1 MDPQRLTPDLRQLSG
16 RFDWTRPVVHFALT
30 ARREPDSGFVSRLKE
45 SERAQPERE
54 ECDKAP
60 ACGAVEQKPEHGEDG
75 SDREHDEAEPA
86 PTRLAARSDIRD
98 DGDG

>member
-1 MDPQRLTPDLRQLSG
+1 MDPQRLTPHLRQLSG
-16 RFDWTRPVVHFALT
+16 RFDWTRPVVHVALT
-30 ARREPDSGFVSRLKE
+30 ARCQPDSSLVFCLKE

-75 SDREHDEAEPA
+75 SNREHDEAEPA
-86 PTRLAARSDIRD
+86 PTRLAAWSDIRD